1 MTINCSALCT
11 ARLLGP
17 VLDLVQLL
25 TGVVAIMLEAARS
38 PLIPAA
44 QILSWHTTASNS
56 ESLLRPEVCSTCNY
70 WIFFLFFFCSHF
82 CWSGRPAFTHA
93 QSTIDT
99 EHKIDMGKLTYLP
112 PISSSLK
119 ERELLPIKTKTQIMM
134 FDHSRIRQ
142 WSQAQLYTYMHTHM
156 HTHSYTHTSTPHKAL
171 QVLLPFLHS
180 PSISSSNVVC
190 SFITSSL
197 LCNSYITTSGY

>member
-1 MTINCSALCT
+1 MKINCSALCT

-70 WIFFLFFFCSHF
+70 WICFFFLLVLLMIWQTS
-82 CWSGRPAFTHA
+82 FTHA

-99 EHKIDMGKLTYLP
+99 GRKIDMGKLTYLP

-142 WSQAQLYTYMHTHM
+142 WSQAQLC
-156 HTHSYTHTSTPHKAL
+156 THTRTHTQAHHTKLFKCSY
-171 QVLLPFLHS
+171 PFSILRQS
-180 PSISSSNVVC
+180 PPQKGSLFFYNLF
-190 SFITSSL
+190 SFV
-197 LCNSYITTSGY
+197 